1 MSDRISAN
9 IRRDTATSAIWK
21 RDVAAMAD
29 DLRADL
35 DQLLPQAGQRPR
47 LRCFG
52 HRHSTAHLKAR
63 GSPWK
68 GLGCSKSARCGNG
81 RFRRVSSIAACSGEG
96 RLTEPTAVAQP
107 WPPEPVFV
115 PVGVDKR
122 AR

>member
-81 RFRRVSSIAACSGEG
+81 RFRRNLAVPTRPGEG
-96 RLTEPTAVAQP
+96 PESAPTRPIHGGAPGNVPGSGTTEL
-107 WPPEPVFV
+107 
-115 PVGVDKR
+115 
-122 AR
+122 